1 MQQIT
6 RENFLGILT
15 KKYGEILKLEV
26 KGDRFVKFS
35 FSKFDYN
42 IEDDILEIQDM
53 LSNNLMSFNLNNVNF
68 IGKNDDEVIC
78 VLEDRADTI
87 IKIK

>member
-26 KGDRFVKFS
+26 KGDIFVKFS

-53 LSNNLMSFNLNNVNF
+53 LSNNFMSFNLNYVNF

-78 VLEDRADTI
+78 VLEDRANTI

>member
-15 KKYGEILKLEV
+15 EKYGEILKLEV
-26 KGDRFVKFS
+26 KGDILVKFS